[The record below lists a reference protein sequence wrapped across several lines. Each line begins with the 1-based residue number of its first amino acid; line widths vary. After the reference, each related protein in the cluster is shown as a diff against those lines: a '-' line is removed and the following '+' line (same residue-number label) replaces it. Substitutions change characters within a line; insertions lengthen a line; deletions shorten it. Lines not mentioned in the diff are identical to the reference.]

1 MNSKIQKVQKRFIE
15 KLLHTKSGKT
25 VHAFNS
31 WKTIPN
37 TNLSGKYKKYQKFYF
52 RMENFYL

>member
-1 MNSKIQKVQKRFIE
+1 MNFKIQKVQKRFIE
-15 KLLHTKSGKT
+15 KLLNTKSGKA

-37 TNLSGKYKKYQKFYF
+37 TNLGGKYKKYQKFYF
-52 RMENFYL
+52 RM